1 MKKGAQNVTYLCGKL
16 NGNYISRQCLAR
28 YVSLVVVAAMLHHSQ
43 ESS

>member
-1 MKKGAQNVTYLCGKL
+1 MKKGAQNVPICGEL
-16 NGNYISRQCLAR
+16 NENYVSGQCLTR